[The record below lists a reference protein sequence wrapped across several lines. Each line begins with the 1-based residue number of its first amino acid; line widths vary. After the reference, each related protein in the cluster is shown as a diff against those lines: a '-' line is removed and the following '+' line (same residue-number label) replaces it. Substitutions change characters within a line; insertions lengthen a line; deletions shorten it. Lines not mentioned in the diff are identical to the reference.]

1 MGCCYSK
8 GRHHY
13 YISGGEDSC
22 SQHVSV
28 RMESSLIEEE
38 CKKQSGNCM
47 SVSICLI
54 MVNGLGELIADL
66 YVLSANRYH

>member
-1 MGCCYSK
+1 
-8 GRHHY
+8 
-13 YISGGEDSC
+13 
-22 SQHVSV
+22 
-28 RMESSLIEEE
+28 MESSLIEEE

-66 YVLSANRYH
+66 YVLSANRYHWKEQGVVVKHTLAAW